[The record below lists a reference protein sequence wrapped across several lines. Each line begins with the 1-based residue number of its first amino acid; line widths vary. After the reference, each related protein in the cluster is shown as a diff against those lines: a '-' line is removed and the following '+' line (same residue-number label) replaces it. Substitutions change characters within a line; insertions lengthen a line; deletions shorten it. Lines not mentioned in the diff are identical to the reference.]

1 MLWKFN
7 SKIVENPEVFF
18 DSVDLVGEFPAGFLA
33 DFLALIIRSAL
44 SICSCYRGKKQQKS
58 IEQKTKK
65 NIGHDGKMR

>member
-18 DSVDLVGEFPAGFLA
+18 DSVDLVGL
-33 DFLALIIRSAL
+33 LYQSVLVI
-44 SICSCYRGKKQQKS
+44 RGKKQQKS